1 MGGVCWLVGG
11 PNCRLPTC
19 PQTRPKGGTDR
30 NRASSQHDQGP
41 SFGGSRSKAERREGD
56 QPKPTLPF
64 PYRFTPHNR
73 LIRQTLDGGAHSD
86 VSPAFAQRIAGTNG
100 HPTPAS
106 AKAKTHGRYHLIR
119 TTISPDA
126 LIGPWRSAPFVHP
139 CRPGAPIHPF
149 RLHSTEDPYPQCLL
163 PSSSSFSTF
172 DPVSR
177 SHQASIDNS
186 TSLTDLSN
194 IHLHFLPYQSHLSF
208 SSLLAPFALIISH
221 FATHQF
227 DHPLTTNQPTIQ
239 ETHISCQLQSF
250 WCLGPSV
257 LQPISA
263 YHLQE
268 FQSAIATCPL
278 AFQSPASS
286 HWTLNCASSCI
297 AGKISTGSHH
307 KSERPT
313 GIHLSFPTI
322 SAPNL
327 RGDLADRSSS
337 RHLSTSLQP
346 TAHGSTLFLRCL
358 DSCLDSL
365 PILASAG

>member
-41 SFGGSRSKAERREGD
+41 SFGGSRSKAERRERD

-163 PSSSSFSTF
+163 PSSSSFSTL

-208 SSLLAPFALIISH
+208 SSLLPPFALIISH

-227 DHPLTTNQPTIQ
+227 DHPTHHQPTNHPRNPYFLPAPVI
-239 ETHISCQLQSF
+239 LVPRSF
-250 WCLGPSV
+250 SPSAHQR
-257 LQPISA
+257 LPPARIPIR
-263 YHLQE
+263 H
-268 FQSAIATCPL
+268 
-278 AFQSPASS
+278 
-286 HWTLNCASSCI
+286 
-297 AGKISTGSHH
+297 
-307 KSERPT
+307 
-313 GIHLSFPTI
+313 
-322 SAPNL
+322 
-327 RGDLADRSSS
+327 
-337 RHLSTSLQP
+337 RHLSLGVPVSCIQPLDPELRVLVHCGQDINRVSSQVRKADWHPSVFPHNLSTKSQGGSCRQILFTAPLHQP
-346 TAHGSTLFLRCL
+346 TANSTRFH
-358 DSCLDSL
+358 SFPAVS
-365 PILASAG
+365 